1 MKQFH
6 FGIVFTV
13 RKGGTGLKKAL
24 AVLVTTI
31 VISIVLVTSL
41 EVTGCS
47 DEDETPPYGHQEPAP
62 ESHDGSPNGNGTD
75 GEVGPDLGPGPAP
88 DAGDGIPDSSGF

>member
-31 VISIVLVTSL
+31 IISIVLVTSL

-47 DEDETPPYGHQEPAP
+47 DEDETPPYGH
-62 ESHDGSPNGNGTD
+62 
-75 GEVGPDLGPGPAP
+75 
-88 DAGDGIPDSSGF
+88 